1 METQDTKATGEI
13 VNERAPVAAK
23 RPIDRLTAML
33 STESVER
40 QFKNALQDSA
50 SLFIASLID
59 LYGADVSLQK
69 CEPKDVVME
78 ALKAAT
84 LKLLINK
91 ALGFAYI
98 VPFKNKQ
105 GKYIPTFM
113 IGYRGYI
120 QLAMRTGHY
129 RHINADVVYEGE
141 LKSADKLTGH
151 IDLSGEKTSDKVV
164 GYFAHITTL
173 NGFEKTVY
181 ITRADVE
188 KHAKR
193 FSASF
198 GSASS
203 PWKTDFDA
211 MATKTAL
218 RKLLGKYGIMSV
230 ETQGAFIQD
239 FDGTEHPEAIEID
252 DVIDIEAGDEPEEIS
267 EGPGF

>member
-1 METQDTKATGEI
+1 METKNDDIKGAESGPAALATT
-13 VNERAPVAAK
+13 AK
-23 RPIDRLTAML
+23 RPIDRLTSML

-50 SLFIASLID
+50 PLFVASLID

-84 LKLLINK
+84 LRLPINK

-105 GKYIPTFM
+105 GKYIPTFQ

-120 QLAMRTGHY
+120 QLAMRTGQY
-129 RHINADVVYEGE
+129 RYINADVVYEGE
-141 LKSADKLTGH
+141 LKNSDKLTGH
-151 IDLSGEKTSDKVV
+151 IDLSGEKASERIV

-181 ITRADVE
+181 LTRADAE

-193 FSASF
+193 FSASY
-198 GSASS
+198 GSANS

-211 MATKTAL
+211 MATKTVL

-230 ETQGAFIQD
+230 ETQGAFIHD
-239 FDGTEHPEAIEID
+239 FNDTEPQEVID
-252 DVIDIEAGDEPEEIS
+252 VGVIDIEADDKPEAIS

>member
-1 METQDTKATGEI
+1 METKTTGD
-13 VNERAPVAAK
+13 ERAPVAK
-23 RPIDRLTAML
+23 RPIDRLTSML

-40 QFKNALQDSA
+40 QFRNALADSA
-50 SLFIASLID
+50 PLFIASLID
-59 LYGADVSLQK
+59 LYGADASLQA
-69 CEPKDVVME
+69 CDPKAVIME

-84 LKLLINK
+84 LKLPINK
-91 ALGFAYI
+91 ALGLAYI

-105 GKYIPTFM
+105 GKYVPTFM
-113 IGYRGYI
+113 IGYRGYV
-120 QLAMRTGHY
+120 QLAMRTGQY
-129 RHINADVVYEGE
+129 RYINADVAYEGE
-141 LKSADKLTGH
+141 LKSSDKLTGH

-181 ITRADVE
+181 ISRPDVE

-193 FSASF
+193 FSAFF

-211 MATKTAL
+211 MAIKTAL

-230 ETQGAFIQD
+230 ETQGAFIHD
-239 FDGTEHPEAIEID
+239 YDGTTEQPEVID
-252 DVIDIEAGDEPEEIS
+252 EGVIDIEADAPKEAI